1 MKRKPAQRDID
12 KPEPCYVNYA
22 ILRADCELT
31 LFRKAYPNKP
41 ISLARID
48 THPGCS
54 ALWTL
59 RRPTYPLVEQM
70 VTSFPI
76 SLPGIAVLLHA
87 INHDLLY
94 PVPTRPHH
102 TKPSAFPKLVTH
114 ELESEFRASPTDG
127 IRKVIPSN
135 SCVWVW
141 EFGSF

>member
-59 RRPTYPLVEQM
+59 RRPTYPLAITLVEQM

-76 SLPGIAVLLHA
+76 SRPGIAVLLHA

-94 PVPTRPHH
+94 LCQHVHITQNQALFLNLLPMSL
-102 TKPSAFPKLVTH
+102 KANSEQAQLMAFVK
-114 ELESEFRASPTDG
+114 
-127 IRKVIPSN
+127 
-135 SCVWVW
+135 
-141 EFGSF
+141 